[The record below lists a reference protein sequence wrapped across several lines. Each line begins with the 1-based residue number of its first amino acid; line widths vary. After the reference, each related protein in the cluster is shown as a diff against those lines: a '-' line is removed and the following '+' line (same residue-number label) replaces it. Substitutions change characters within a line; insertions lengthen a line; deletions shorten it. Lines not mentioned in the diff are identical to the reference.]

1 MSNLKVQYSVIEED
15 GEFFIYDPEQDATV
29 NRWGDVVDE
38 GLFTMA
44 EALAT
49 LDFLDGKSPHN
60 SGLKTFIFEVDN
72 TEYQAE
78 NYVNGIFINPVLP
91 DNFWTEPMESR
102 TPEHMRH
109 WENMP
114 FITTDEYQAADE
126 FSPFREEFKQNWFN
140 AFPTGTAYRVHCLDG
155 GAWDRPTNFGEFGTL
170 DQAVDFIVEKYR
182 K

>member
-1 MSNLKVQYSVIEED
+1 MDKAQYSVIEED
-15 GEFFIYDPEQDATV
+15 GEFFIYDPEQDSTV

-38 GLFTMA
+38 GLFTMG

-49 LDFLDGKSPHN
+49 LDFLEGKSPAHD
-60 SGLKTFIFEVDN
+60 SSLKTFVFEVDN

-91 DNFWTEPMESR
+91 DNFWTEPMENR

-109 WENMP
+109 WGNMP
-114 FITTDEYQAADE
+114 FILSDDGFY
-126 FSPFREEFKQNWFN
+126 KV
-140 AFPTGTAYRVHCLDG
+140 YCLDG
-155 GAWDRPTNFGEFGTL
+155 GAWDRPSLMGGF
-170 DQAVDFIVEKYR
+170 DSRDKAVEFIVETYR